1 MLRIGL
7 TGGIASGKSTVA
19 ALFAARGATVIDTD
33 VIAREVVEPGS
44 RTLAALVNALGGDI
58 LDGEGR
64 LDRAELRRRLF
75 ADAES
80 TDQPPRAV
88 YEGAPVEP
96 DPAIE
101 AILAPA
107 VARVSAIKAEP
118 LGVTLAVPMTVGGEI
133 ESPVFAPGGQSSRR
147 APQRCVIERPNASAT
162 HTLSLPS
169 MARPQGALMLPPP
182 SNVPTTVPSGSTMET
197 SPPGYLAAISYR
209 SIHI

>member
-75 ADAES
+75 AAAGIIAGRLLEDRFRRNRPC
-80 TDQPPRAV
+80 PPRCISTSE
-88 YEGAPVEP
+88 EG
-96 DPAIE
+96 
-101 AILAPA
+101 
-107 VARVSAIKAEP
+107 
-118 LGVTLAVPMTVGGEI
+118 
-133 ESPVFAPGGQSSRR
+133 RR
-147 APQRCVIERPNASAT
+147 R
-162 HTLSLPS
+162 
-169 MARPQGALMLPPP
+169 
-182 SNVPTTVPSGSTMET
+182 
-197 SPPGYLAAISYR
+197 
-209 SIHI
+209 